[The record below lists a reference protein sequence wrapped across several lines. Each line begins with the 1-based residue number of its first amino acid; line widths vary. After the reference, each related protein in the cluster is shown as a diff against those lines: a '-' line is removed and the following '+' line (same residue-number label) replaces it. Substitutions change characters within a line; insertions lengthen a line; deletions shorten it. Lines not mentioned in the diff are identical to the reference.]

1 MTTLGMLPVVLD
13 KEPAGAEGL
22 VCRGRSDLGL
32 ALSVHGGL
40 GMGAGSE
47 RGGVCRG
54 RIFTFKFAQGAEV
67 AGSSAGYRHRTYAG
81 NGVPHAVGAGVL
93 VIWGVNIAE
102 KKE

>member
-1 MTTLGMLPVVLD
+1 MDGGSLGLCLHRFGGAGESRSSSASWDVRGEGGGHRPKTEERGSMTTLGMLPVVLD

-54 RIFTFKFAQGAEV
+54 RI
-67 AGSSAGYRHRTYAG
+67 
-81 NGVPHAVGAGVL
+81 
-93 VIWGVNIAE
+93 
-102 KKE
+102 